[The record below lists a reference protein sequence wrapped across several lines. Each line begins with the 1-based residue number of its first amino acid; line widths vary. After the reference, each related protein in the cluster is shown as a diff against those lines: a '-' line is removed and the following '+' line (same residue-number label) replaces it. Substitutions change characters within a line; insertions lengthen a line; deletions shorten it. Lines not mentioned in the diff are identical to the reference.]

1 MSISITEYVDITS
14 GVGAGTTV
22 AQRELITRLFT
33 TNNAIPAGSVVEV
46 TTLADVE
53 TLFGTNSDE
62 YRRATKYFGW
72 VSKSVTKAKK
82 ISFAHFSETNESPSI
97 RGAAPVTVLAT
108 WQAIA
113 NGAFSLQVGTQAAQV
128 EDLDFTAAASLA
140 DVASIIQ
147 TGIRAEAGSNF
158 AGATVTFDNVGQ
170 RFNASFPGVTAV
182 PAAVTVSAPVT
193 GTSLINPVGWTS
205 SATFGSGAAAQSPL
219 EAITASTVLSD
230 NFGSFGFID
239 DLSLEQWTE
248 IGAWVQAQ
256 NVKYIALVPV
266 TFANRATWSAALS
279 TFGGVA
285 MTLVNDTNTEH
296 DEDIPGIILAATDY
310 TKRNAAPNYMFNT
323 FSGVSAKVTDTAV
336 SRELNGLRINY
347 YGQTQTAGQNLTF
360 YQRGLL
366 GGTAATPSQM
376 GVFGNEMWF
385 KSAATSNLMSLLLN
399 LPLIP
404 ATDEGRA
411 MTLARLQDVIN
422 RALFNGTF
430 ATGKDLTSDQKA
442 YIVQITD
449 DERAWHQV
457 QNLGYWIDAVVTQTT
472 NSESGVT
479 EYQIDYTLLYSK
491 ADAVN
496 KITGRDILI

>member
-22 AQRELITRLFT
+22 AQRELITRFFT
-33 TNNAIPAGSVVEV
+33 TNPAVPAGSVVEV

-53 TLFGTNSDE
+53 TLFSTNSDE

-72 VSKSVTKAKK
+72 VSKIVTKPKK
-82 ISFAHFSETNESPSI
+82 LSFAHFSESNEAPSI
-97 RGAAPVTVLAT
+97 RGAVPVTLLAT

-113 NGAFSLQVGTQAAQV
+113 DGAFNLQVGTQSAQV

-158 AGATVTFDNVGQ
+158 AGATVSFDNVGQ
-170 RFNASFPGVTAV
+170 RFNAAFPGATSV
-182 PAAVTVSAPVT
+182 PAAVIVSAPT
-193 GTSLINPVGWTS
+193 AGTSIVSPSGWTS
-205 SATFGSGAAAQSPL
+205 QATFGSGAAAQSPL
-219 EAITASTVLSD
+219 QAVTASTVLSD

-239 DLSLEQWTE
+239 DLTLEQWTE

-256 NVKYIALVPV
+256 NVKYFALVPV
-266 TFANRATWSAALS
+266 KYADRAAYSSALA
-279 TFGGVA
+279 TFGGVCL
-285 MTLVNDTNTEH
+285 TLVNDTNTDH

-310 TKRNAAPNYMFNT
+310 TKRNAAPNYMFNV
-323 FSGVSAKVTDTAV
+323 FSGVAPKVTDTAI

-347 YGQTQTAGQNLTF
+347 YGQTQTAGQNLSF
-360 YQRGLL
+360 YQRGVVA
-366 GGTAATPSQM
+366 GTPSTPSQM

-385 KSAATSNLMSLLLN
+385 KSAATSNLMALLLN

-404 ATDEGRA
+404 ATDEGRG
-411 MTLARLQDVIN
+411 MVLGSLQDVIN

-430 ATGKDLTSDQKA
+430 AVGKDLTSDQKA
-442 YIVQITD
+442 YILQITD

-472 NSESGVT
+472 DAASGVT

>member
-1 MSISITEYVDITS
+1 MSISITEYVDIIS

-33 TNNAIPAGSVVEV
+33 TNAAIPAGSVVEV

-72 VSKSVTKAKK
+72 VSKIVTKAKK
-82 ISFAHFSETNESPSI
+82 LSFAHFAETNEAPSI
-97 RGAAPVTVLAT
+97 RGAAPAT
-108 WQAIA
+108 QIASWQAVTD
-113 NGAFSLQVGTQAAQV
+113 GGFTLQVGSQSAQV
-128 EDLDFTAAASLA
+128 EDLDFSAAASLA
-140 DVASIIQ
+140 DVAAIIQ

-158 AGATVTFDNVGQ
+158 AGATVTYDNVRQ
-170 RFNASFPGVTAV
+170 RFNASFPGATAV
-182 PAAVTVSAPVT
+182 PAAVMVSAPTT
-193 GTSLINPVGWTS
+193 GASIVALSGWTS
-205 SATFGSGAAAQSPL
+205 AATFGSGATAQSPL
-219 EAITASTVLSD
+219 EAVTASTVLSD

-239 DLSLEQWTE
+239 DLTLEQWTE

-266 TFANRATWSAALS
+266 TYVNRSAWSDALS
-279 TFGGVA
+279 SFGGVA
-285 MTLVNDTNTEH
+285 MTLVNDPNTDH

-310 TKRNAAPNYMFNT
+310 TKRNAAPNYMFNV
-323 FSGVSAKVTDTAV
+323 FSGVTAKVTDTAV
-336 SRELNGLRINY
+336 ARELNGLRINY
-347 YGQTQTAGQNLTF
+347 YGQTQTAGQNLSF
-360 YQRGLL
+360 YQRGIVS
-366 GGTAATPSQM
+366 GTAATPSQM

-404 ATDEGRA
+404 ATDEGRG
-411 MTLARLQDVIN
+411 MVLASLQDVIN

-430 ATGKDLTSDQKA
+430 AVGKELTSDQKA

-472 NSESGVT
+472 DSESGVT